1 MYRQNERARNLL
13 REVNISSGY
22 KISIPIRRNGG
33 AEGTLEFEL
42 PNHHPTN
49 TAVTM
54 RFVPVGQDKEV
65 KTYSVGR
72 EELLKGV
79 ASLK

>member
-1 MYRQNERARNLL
+1 M
-13 REVNISSGY
+13 
-22 KISIPIRRNGG
+22 
-33 AEGTLEFEL
+33 EFEL

>member
-1 MYRQNERARNLL
+1 M
-13 REVNISSGY
+13 
-22 KISIPIRRNGG
+22 
-33 AEGTLEFEL
+33 EFEL
-42 PNHHPTN
+42 ANHHPTN

-54 RFVPVGQDKEV
+54 RFVPIGKDKET